1 MKYATM
7 RKHEVEACGA
17 ADGAGVLS
25 VSASGYYD
33 WRKRG
38 PSKRAQARAELDAQ
52 VKARFTAR
60 KSRDGAPW
68 LSGHLVEAAA
78 RWR

>member
-7 RKHEVEACGA
+7 MRHEGEFAVRLMCR
-17 ADGAGVLS
+17 VLS

-38 PSKRAQARAELDAQ
+38 ASKRAQARAALDAQ
-52 VKARFTAR
+52 V
-60 KSRDGAPW
+60 
-68 LSGHLVEAAA
+68 
-78 RWR
+78 